1 MAFENE
7 INKYE
12 ELRQR
17 YQSLIINKMD
27 REEYIKYNEVL
38 FSTHSCAI
46 EGNSFSVDDTRELK
60 EKGLGMIPAGKT
72 LFEAFEMLDHFEAY
86 EYMIQHLQHPL
97 DENLLKEIN
106 KRVTLHTLTYRSP
119 DAIPGEYTTT
129 DMAAGD
135 TVFGDHEEPI
145 ARVPQLLESTEKAI
159 QAVIQA
165 KNADRKQKEATN
177 ALHPMVLAARFHG
190 FYEYLHPFRDG
201 NGRTGRLISNYI
213 LLRLGH
219 PLLVIPSDCR
229 NEYFSALR
237 MIRTEATDEHL
248 SHFFFKMATD
258 RMEQEIKQ
266 KEANTNRFRA
276 FLF

>member
-1 MAFENE
+1 MAFETE
-7 INKYE
+7 IMKYE

-27 REEYIKYNEVL
+27 REEYIMYNEVL

-72 LFEAFEMLDHFEAY
+72 LFEVFEMLDHFEAY

-135 TVFGDHEEPI
+135 TVFGDHEELK

-165 KNADRKQKEATN
+165 RNADRKQKEATN

-201 NGRTGRLISNYI
+201 NSRTGRLVSNYI

-229 NEYFSALR
+229 NEYISALR

-248 SHFFFKMATD
+248 IHFFFKMATD

>member
-7 INKYE
+7 IRKYE

-27 REEYIKYNEVL
+27 REEYIMYNEVL

-135 TVFGDHEEPI
+135 TVSGDHEELI

-165 KNADRKQKEATN
+165 RNADRKQKEATN

-219 PLLVIPSDCR
+219 PLLVIPSGCR

-248 SHFFFKMATD
+248 IHFFFKMATD

>member
-7 INKYE
+7 IREYE

-27 REEYIKYNEVL
+27 REEYIMYNEVL

-129 DMAAGD
+129 DMVAGD
-135 TVFGDHEEPI
+135 TVFGDHEELI

-201 NGRTGRLISNYI
+201 NSRTGRLVSNYI

-229 NEYFSALR
+229 NEYISALR

-248 SHFFFKMATD
+248 IHFFFKMATD

>member
-7 INKYE
+7 IRKYE

-129 DMAAGD
+129 DMAAGN
-135 TVFGDHEEPI
+135 TVFGDHEELI
-145 ARVPQLLESTEKAI
+145 ARVPQLLESTERAI
-159 QAVIQA
+159 QAAIQA
-165 KNADRKQKEATN
+165 RNADEKQNEAANTP
-177 ALHPMVLAARFHG
+177 HPMVLAARFHG

-201 NGRTGRLISNYI
+201 NGRTGRLVSNYI

-219 PLLVIPSDCR
+219 PLLVIPSDSR
-229 NEYFSALR
+229 NEYISALR

-248 SHFFFKMATD
+248 IHFFFKMATD

>member
-1 MAFENE
+1 MAFETE
-7 INKYE
+7 IMKYE

-27 REEYIKYNEVL
+27 REEYIMYNEVL

-129 DMAAGD
+129 DMVAGD
-135 TVFGDHEEPI
+135 TVFGDHEELI
-145 ARVPQLLESTEKAI
+145 ARVPKLLESTEKAI

-177 ALHPMVLAARFHG
+177 APHPMVLAARFHG

-201 NGRTGRLISNYI
+201 NGRTGRLVSNYI

-219 PLLVIPSDCR
+219 PLLVIPSGCR
-229 NEYFSALR
+229 NEYISALR

-266 KEANTNRFRA
+266 KEANTKRFRA

>member
-1 MAFENE
+1 MAFETE
-7 INKYE
+7 IMKYE

-27 REEYIKYNEVL
+27 REEYIMYNEVL

-135 TVFGDHEEPI
+135 TVFGDHEELI

-201 NGRTGRLISNYI
+201 NSRTGRLVSNYI

-229 NEYFSALR
+229 NEYISALR

-248 SHFFFKMATD
+248 IHFFFKMATD

>member
-1 MAFENE
+1 MAFETE
-7 INKYE
+7 IMKYE

-27 REEYIKYNEVL
+27 REEYIMYNEVL

-129 DMAAGD
+129 DMVAGD
-135 TVFGDHEEPI
+135 TVFGDHEELI

-201 NGRTGRLISNYI
+201 NSRTGRLVSNYI

-229 NEYFSALR
+229 NEYISALR

-248 SHFFFKMATD
+248 IHFFFKMATD

>member
-7 INKYE
+7 IKKYE

-129 DMAAGD
+129 DMVAGD
-135 TVFGDHEEPI
+135 TVFGDHEELI

-159 QAVIQA
+159 QAIIQA

-190 FYEYLHPFRDG
+190 FYEYLYPFRDG
-201 NGRTGRLISNYI
+201 NGRTGRLVSNYI

-219 PLLVIPSDCR
+219 PLLVIPSGCR

>member
-1 MAFENE
+1 MAFETE
-7 INKYE
+7 IKEYE
-12 ELRQR
+12 VLRQK
-17 YQSLIINKMD
+17 YQASIINKMD

-86 EYMIQHLQHPL
+86 EYMVQNVQHPL
-97 DENLLKEIN
+97 DEELLKEIN
-106 KRVTLHTLTYRSP
+106 KRVTRHTLSYRSP
-119 DAIPGEYTTT
+119 NAVPGEYTTT

-135 TVFGDHEEPI
+135 TVFGDHEELI
-145 ARVPQLLESTEKAI
+145 ARVPKLLDSTERAI
-159 QAVIQA
+159 CAVL
-165 KNADRKQKEATN
+165 KEKEAEQQK
-177 ALHPMVLAARFHG
+177 APHPIVLAARFHG

-201 NGRTGRLISNYI
+201 NGRTGRLVSNYI

-219 PLLVIPSDCR
+219 PLIVIPSECR
-229 NEYFSALR
+229 QEYIFALR
-237 MIRTEATDEHL
+237 MIRTEGTDEQHL
-248 SHFFFKMATD
+248 IRFFFKMAMK
-258 RMEQEIKQ
+258 RMLEEIQQ
-266 KEANTNRFRA
+266 KEANTKRFMS

>member
-1 MAFENE
+1 MLFEAE
-7 INKYE
+7 IKRYEDLRKKY
-12 ELRQR
+12 QV
-17 YQSLIINKMD
+17 QIIDKMD
-27 REEYIKYNEVL
+27 REEYMKYNEVL

-86 EYMIQHLQHPL
+86 EYMIQHIQHPL
-97 DENLLKEIN
+97 DETLLKEIN
-106 KRVTLHTLTYRSP
+106 KRVTRHTLTYRSP

-135 TVFGDHEEPI
+135 TVFGDHEELI
-145 ARVPQLLESTEKAI
+145 ARVPKLLEATERAITSVLQALKA
-159 QAVIQA
+159 
-165 KNADRKQKEATN
+165 NHEASIDN
-177 ALHPMVLAARFHG
+177 LNPHPVVLAARFHG
-190 FYEYLHPFRDG
+190 FFEYLHPFRDG
-201 NGRTGRLISNYI
+201 NGRTGRLICNYI

-219 PLLVIPSDCR
+219 PLMVIPLECR
-229 NEYFSALR
+229 QEYISALR

-248 SHFFFKMATD
+248 IHFFFKMAMR
-258 RMEQEIKQ
+258 RMLDEIKQ
-266 KEANTNRFRA
+266 KEMNTKRFMT